1 MSHASTIDLVES
13 LGEDFDMT
21 VKEWKQVAESKMT
34 IKQVANTN
42 I

>member
-1 MSHASTIDLVES
+1 MSHASTINLVES

-21 VKEWKQVAESKMT
+21 ESKMT
-34 IKQVANTN
+34 IKQVAN